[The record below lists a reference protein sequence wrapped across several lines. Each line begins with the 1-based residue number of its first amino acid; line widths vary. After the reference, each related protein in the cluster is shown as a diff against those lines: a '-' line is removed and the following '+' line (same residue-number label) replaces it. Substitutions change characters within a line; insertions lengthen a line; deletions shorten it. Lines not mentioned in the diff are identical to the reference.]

1 MRPLQIILCKEADR
15 EEMARRFYRLK
26 SFEVIEETYQ
36 RQVKGLEAMQPATPI
51 TMGKLQQ
58 ERDQAKANAEKA
70 AEGFSQG
77 GARPAF
83 TIVPASPRLFL
94 DGRIDDAIKLL
105 DEDEL
110 RRTAQE
116 GERQIADAVQAW
128 LLKGCLSTLTFHF
141 EAAQGA
147 YKEALRYLKRE
158 ADPQLWAATQVEV
171 GGTHAELG
179 IRGEGEAANEHLT
192 NAITAYRN
200 ALEVYTRERLP
211 QDWAAV
217 QTNLGNALQAQGL
230 RTGGSQG
237 ATTSEWRRIWRKQR
251 TCLNRRRPLSERD
264 FPSLAY
270 ISSSRTRVLK
280 HHPGASAGHAPE
292 ARPSH
297 SLKSRTC
304 RNTSCSP
311 SS

>member
-1 MRPLQIILCKEADR
+1 
-15 EEMARRFYRLK
+15 
-26 SFEVIEETYQ
+26 
-36 RQVKGLEAMQPATPI
+36 
-51 TMGKLQQ
+51 
-58 ERDQAKANAEKA
+58 
-70 AEGFSQG
+70 
-77 GARPAF
+77 
-83 TIVPASPRLFL
+83 
-94 DGRIDDAIKLL
+94 
-105 DEDEL
+105 
-110 RRTAQE
+110 
-116 GERQIADAVQAW
+116 

-141 EAAQGA
+141 EAAQEA

-179 IRGEGEAANEHLT
+179 IRGEGRAANEHLT
-192 NAITAYRN
+192 DAITAYRN

-237 ATTSEWRRIWRKQR
+237 NELLAKRWPPTAAPWRCIRPKASPLTTSEWRRIWRKQR